1 MKKIVLVAEDYADVR
16 RMTKLMLESCGYNVI
31 EAEDGLEAFEQ
42 AKAHHPDVIL
52 MDIAMP
58 LINGITAARLI
69 RSNEKSKDIPI
80 VAVTA
85 YGNEYRVGEDF
96 GFDEVISKPIDVHD
110 LRELVGR
117 YTSELAE

>member
-1 MKKIVLVAEDYADVR
+1 
-16 RMTKLMLESCGYNVI
+16 
-31 EAEDGLEAFEQ
+31 
-42 AKAHHPDVIL
+42 

-85 YGNEYRVGEDF
+85 YGNEYQVGTDF
-96 GFDEVISKPIDVHD
+96 GFDEVVSKPIDVHD
-110 LRELVGR
+110 LRELVSR
-117 YTSELAE
+117 YTSDLHE